1 MVSFFLT
8 LFRLIRAFA
17 RAASDLEFR
26 ALATLVG
33 VLLLSGSVF
42 YMRFEGWSFVD
53 SLYFCVMTM
62 TTVGYGD
69 FTPTTNLS
77 KSFTIIYTFSS
88 IGAFIAI
95 AAKVA
100 GSMLNKQS
108 GNPRK

>member
-1 MVSFFLT
+1 MISFLLT
-8 LFRLIRAFA
+8 LLKLIRTFA

-26 ALATLVG
+26 ALAALVG

-62 TTVGYGD
+62 TTIGYGD
-69 FTPTTNLS
+69 FVPTTNLS
-77 KSFTIIYTFSS
+77 KVFTILYTFTS
-88 IGAFIAI
+88 IGAFVAL

-100 GSMLNKQS
+100 NSMLSNKNR
-108 GNPRK
+108 NPRK